1 MKRGKANKIIDW
13 VITALPSQD
22 DYKTNPNRSVVFETI
37 GFDKDGS
44 GEIVVH
50 GRSCNHNKIKN
61 LINTFGSMLRN
72 GEEFDDCTVHTIGN
86 NAWTYKYRFFV
97 SYTQDE
103 DGKNV
108 IYLMPDF
115 DWDID
120 VEHGKCTIKPDIQ
133 I

>member
-1 MKRGKANKIIDW
+1 MRMTRTNNIDW

-37 GFDKDGS
+37 GFDKHGS

-50 GRSCNHNKIKN
+50 GRAGNHNKIKN
-61 LINTFGSMLRN
+61 LINTFGSMLQN
-72 GEEFDDCTVHTIGN
+72 GEVFEGNTIHTIGG
-86 NAWTYKYRFFV
+86 NAWSYKWRFFV
-97 SYTQDE
+97 GYAKDE
-103 DGKNV
+103 DGKDV
-108 IYLMPDF
+108 IWLMPDF

-120 VEHGKCTIKPDIQ
+120 MEHGKCTLKPDIQ